1 MGDTT
6 MLNVENTMK
15 LANPVV
21 VVVVVAF
28 FKIDFGRYS

>member
-21 VVVVVAF
+21 VVVVAF